1 MEIVSFD
8 ELSSTQ
14 LYLIDKI
21 KSKEYKLPIAIITDN
36 QTKGIGSRDN
46 CWIAQKGDLLFSLAL
61 KLDSLPSDLPLE
73 SISIYFAYLLKEV
86 LYKYDKNIFLK
97 WPNDFYVA
105 DKKIGGCVTKLIDD
119 TIIVG
124 IGINLVSKNGEFEYL
139 DIDKKPQKL
148 LEEFIDLVEKF
159 PSWKY
164 IFSKYQVEFNL
175 SKNFYVH
182 INGEQK
188 SLKNA
193 ILCSDGSIEIDNKKV
208 YSLR

>member
-1 MEIVSFD
+1 LEIVSFD
-8 ELSSTQ
+8 ELNSTQ

-21 KSKEYKLPIAIITDN
+21 KSKEHKPPIAIITKI
-36 QTKGIGSRDN
+36 QLGGIGSRDN
-46 CWIAQKGDLLFSLAL
+46 IWVASRGDFLVSFAL

-73 SISIYFAYLLKEV
+73 SVSIYFAYLLKEV

-97 WPNDFYVA
+97 WPNDFYVS
-105 DKKIGGCVTKLIDD
+105 DKKIGGCVTKVINDS
-119 TIIVG
+119 IIVG
-124 IGINLVSKNGEFEYL
+124 IGINLVSKNSEFGYIQ
-139 DIDKKPQKL
+139 IDKKPYEL
-148 LEEFIDLVEKF
+148 LVEFINLVEKF

-164 IFSKYQVEFNL
+164 IFSKYQVEFSL
-175 SKNFYVH
+175 SKNYYVH
-182 INGEQK
+182 IDGEQK

>member
-1 MEIVSFD
+1 LEIVSFD
-8 ELSSTQ
+8 ELNSTQ

-21 KSKEYKLPIAIITDN
+21 KSKEYKPPIAIITKT
-36 QTKGIGSRDN
+36 QTAGIGSRDN
-46 CWIAQKGDLLFSLAL
+46 IWVASRGDFLVSFAL

-73 SISIYFAYLLKEV
+73 SVSIYFAYLLKEV

-97 WPNDFYVA
+97 WPNDFYVG
-105 DKKIGGCVTKLIDD
+105 DKKIGGCVTKLIED

-124 IGINLVSKNGEFEYL
+124 IGINLVSQNSEFGYIQ
-139 DIDKKPQKL
+139 IDKRPYEL
-148 LEEFIDLVEKF
+148 LVEFMNLVEKF

-175 SKNFYVH
+175 SKNYYVH
-182 INGEQK
+182 IDGEQK

>member
-1 MEIVSFD
+1 LEIVSFD
-8 ELSSTQ
+8 ELNSTQ

-21 KSKEYKLPIAIITDN
+21 KSKEYKPPIAIITKT
-36 QTKGIGSRDN
+36 QTGGIGSRDN
-46 CWIAQKGDLLFSLAL
+46 RWVASRGDFLVSFAL
-61 KLDSLPSDLPLE
+61 GLDSLPSDLPLE
-73 SISIYFAYLLKEV
+73 SVSIYFAYLLKEI

-97 WPNDFYVA
+97 WPNDFYVS
-105 DKKIGGCVTKLIDD
+105 DKKIGGCVTKVINDS
-119 TIIVG
+119 IIVG
-124 IGINLVSKNGEFEYL
+124 IGINLVSKNSEFEYIQ
-139 DIDKKPQKL
+139 IDKKPYEL
-148 LEEFIDLVEKF
+148 LVEFMNLVEKF

-175 SKNFYVH
+175 SKNYYVH
-182 INGEQK
+182 IDGEQK

>member
-1 MEIVSFD
+1 LEIVSFD